1 MFWRTG
7 GGMCN
12 AIQVMMLK
20 YQLEIKSDLD
30 LDTVRERIVT
40 ILKKREYGD
49 VKVFYNI
56 VSFDNGYVFRRSFY
70 NSPVKVQNGTFYLKV
85 ENDLVIVQLIY
96 KIAYIDLILILFGT
110 ITFGI
115 FIDFKFF
122 FLSALAIVGWIFQY
136 IISKLEAEELIAF
149 CQKKV

>member
-12 AIQVMMLK
+12 TIQLTMLK
-20 YQLEIKSDLD
+20 YQLEIKSDFD
-30 LDTVRERIVT
+30 LDTIRERIVT

-49 VKVFYNI
+49 VKVFYNM
-56 VSFDNGYVFRRSFY
+56 VSFDNAY
-70 NSPVKVQNGTFYLKV
+70 NFNRWRYTPVKVEKGTFYLKA
-85 ENDLVIVQLIY
+85 ENDLVTVQFAY
-96 KIAYIDLILILFGT
+96 KIPYLNLIFALLGT
-110 ITFGI
+110 IVFGI

-136 IISKLEAEELIAF
+136 VISKLEAKELIAF